1 MGEVIF
7 IYIVKEDKM
16 KAIKIREIAAEGIYI
31 KIIRKR
37 GGFVAKVRPSI
48 VRLVEQSTYPIF
60 SAVWAQLPIEYEDN

>member
-7 IYIVKEDKM
+7 IYVKEDKM

-37 GGFVAKVRPSI
+37 GGFVAKVRPSM

-60 SAVWAQLPIEYEDN
+60 SAVWDRV